1 MKKISLL
8 IFSICLIT
16 LLGANFLFSQGVAAN
31 LNNVIVYPN
40 PCILSKGHNQVIF
53 SHLTEEVTIK
63 IYNLK
68 GKLITDE
75 SITDNTS
82 GMVAWD
88 VTNNSEEKVGSG
100 IYLYLITNL
109 KGEKATGKI
118 VIIR

>member
-8 IFSICLIT
+8 TISVCLIT
-16 LLGANFLFSQGVAAN
+16 LIGANFLFSQGVMDN
-31 LNNVIVYPN
+31 LDDVIVYPN

-63 IYNLK
+63 IYNVN
-68 GKLITDE
+68 GKLITDACVTTTNG
-75 SITDNTS
+75 SVVWN
-82 GMVAWD
+82 

-100 IYLYLITNL
+100 MYLYLITNSQ
-109 KGEKATGKI
+109 GHKATGKV